1 MQQILGLWIQPNPT
15 RVLQTPARKSDPL
28 ERTDSELI
36 QAIRNGDGPAAD
48 ELVRRHLA
56 RVRNLVF
63 QLVLNH
69 DAADDVTQDVF
80 ARVLRGLPSFRGQSL
95 FVTWLHRIAVNVSY
109 AFLRQSGRR
118 QSVPLPEESIDGAV
132 SSPDSSLIEVEQKN
146 RITVA
151 LAQLTPQLRTAIVL
165 TVMQGMS
172 AIEAAEIEE
181 CPVGTMYW
189 RIHEARRRL
198 RHELKDWME

>member
-1 MQQILGLWIQPNPT
+1 MIQ
-15 RVLQTPARKSDPL
+15 S
-28 ERTDSELI
+28 
-36 QAIRNGDGPAAD
+36 IRNGNGTAAD

-80 ARVLRGLPSFRGQSL
+80 ARALRGLPTFRGQSL

-109 AFLRQSGRR
+109 AHLRQSGRR
-118 QSVPLPEESIDGAV
+118 RADPLPEESMDVASTSPESAV
-132 SSPDSSLIEVEQKN
+132 IVAEEKD
-146 RITVA
+146 RVA
-151 LAQLTPQLRTAIVL
+151 LALEQLPPQLRTAIVL

-172 AIEAAEIEE
+172 AIDAAEIEE

>member
-1 MQQILGLWIQPNPT
+1 MQQTLGLWTQPIPT

-36 QAIRNGDGPAAD
+36 QSIRNGDGPAAD

-132 SSPDSSLIEVEQKN
+132 SSPDSTLIELEQKN